1 MSQIPASNVTK
12 DDFGWEI
19 PVEVVPLPSNGTIYS
34 PDTTLYNKETLQI
47 KAMTAKEEDILS
59 SQAYIK
65 EGVVIKK
72 LIESCITDKSF
83 DVDDLITGDRNAL
96 MVSIRITGYGSDY
109 NITHTCKKC
118 SHNQPVTVNLTELP
132 IKRLQ
137 HEPVVAGR
145 NIFSFELPVTKKI
158 VHFKYLSGHDD
169 KEEEVKQKRLTKLNM
184 NSENSITN
192 FLERIIVSIDGIE
205 DKNKISHFVKNMP
218 ALDSRKLRLFIS
230 ESEPGIDMS
239 WQYECKKC
247 MHQNGFSIPITTE
260 FFWPNT

>member
-1 MSQIPASNVTK
+1 
-12 DDFGWEI
+12 
-19 PVEVVPLPSNGTIYS
+19 
-34 PDTTLYNKETLQI
+34 
-47 KAMTAKEEDILS
+47 MTAKEEDILS

-158 VHFKYLSGHDD
+158 VHFK
-169 KEEEVKQKRLTKLNM
+169 
-184 NSENSITN
+184 
-192 FLERIIVSIDGIE
+192 
-205 DKNKISHFVKNMP
+205 
-218 ALDSRKLRLFIS
+218 
-230 ESEPGIDMS
+230 
-239 WQYECKKC
+239 
-247 MHQNGFSIPITTE
+247 
-260 FFWPNT
+260 